1 MHHETSGLSF
11 PAMAAV
17 LLTLFIA
24 VAFLT
29 TTIH

>member
-1 MHHETSGLSF
+1 MHSQNGGMSF
-11 PAMAAV
+11 SAMTAV

>member
-1 MHHETSGLSF
+1 MHHQTGGLSF
-11 PAMAAV
+11 SAMVAV
-17 LLTLFIA
+17 LLTLLIA